1 MAMGDNT
8 HESGKDRTPAAKAED
23 ETLDKIARDYG
34 EIPAESRDAI
44 YEMRKRWEATRQG
57 SGGFPF
63 SHVVEC
69 EVCCERYHV
78 AADHELSKV
87 TLKECDN
94 CGDYSPWA
102 LVETTDLSDTDTD
115 Q

>member
-1 MAMGDNT
+1 MSEGGS
-8 HESGKDRTPAAKAED
+8 ERTPAVKAED
-23 ETLDKIARDYG
+23 EALDKIARDYG
-34 EIPAESRDAI
+34 EIPAETRDAI
-44 YEMRKRWEATRQG
+44 YEMRNRWEAVERYD
-57 SGGFPF
+57 SGLPF
-63 SHVVEC
+63 RHVVEC
-69 EVCCERYHV
+69 EVCGERYHV

-102 LVETTDLSDTDTD
+102 LVETTDHKNTDSDREGP